1 VFCHGR
7 PARNFLGNYQ
17 KTAPLYLA
25 TRNIILLA
33 DCIRSLAGDSH
44 KDGIGMLALFHLS
57 PVLLVT
63 AMLVVLRRPPV
74 HAAIAGTLLVLL
86 LWLAGAAD
94 AWRPDSMVAAAKD
107 TAVLFASTA
116 FVIVPG
122 LAFVIFIERM
132 GVNLALSQWVRSLGL
147 GRGDQ
152 VVFIVLGLAP
162 LLEAMTGFGVS
173 LIATVPLL
181 LSLFERRVALRIAL
195 TGMAIMPWGTL
206 GLASVIGASLAHLDA
221 PALAST
227 SALTSAPV
235 FFGLSAMALY
245 LAGVREPREWRA
257 LGVFWLLFVSVLY
270 SASRW
275 MGPEVAG
282 VAAGLLTS
290 AAVLCVGLWRL
301 RRSDST
307 RGPVQWPR
315 QAWPYLLL
323 IVSILGLKMLW
334 TITTWQDSWVVQG
347 TQVSWKPLASPG
359 LALILVLIGLGF
371 HTRTRSRT
379 GPDIRLPA
387 ALVAR
392 AKRPLLTIF
401 FFLAMSQMMVK
412 AGFLAGLMQL
422 LEGLSPTAATSLVAL
437 LGALSG
443 YMTGSNVGGN
453 AIFMPAIA
461 MLPESSRLLLAAVQN
476 SSAGHAALGSL
487 SIVMLI
493 LGLAKTQAR
502 EEGELVRFGFGLVC
516 FNTVLVAFGA
526 GLLSG

>member
-1 VFCHGR
+1 
-7 PARNFLGNYQ
+7 
-17 KTAPLYLA
+17 
-25 TRNIILLA
+25 
-33 DCIRSLAGDSH
+33 
-44 KDGIGMLALFHLS
+44 MLALFHLS

-74 HAAIAGTLLVLL
+74 HAAIAGTLLVVV

-94 AWRPDSMVAAAKD
+94 AWQPSSMVAAAQD

-122 LAFVIFIERM
+122 LAFVIFIERL
-132 GVNLALSQWVRSLGL
+132 GVNLALSQWVHSLGL
-147 GRGDQ
+147 RRGDQ

-195 TGMAIMPWGTL
+195 AGMAIMPWGTL
-206 GLASVIGASLAHLDA
+206 GLATVIGASLAHLDA
-221 PALAST
+221 AALAST

-235 FFGLSAMALY
+235 FFALSAMALY
-245 LAGVREPREWRA
+245 LAGVRESREWRA
-257 LGVFWLLFVSVLY
+257 LGVFWLLFVGVLY

-275 MGPEVAG
+275 LGPEVAG
-282 VAAGLLTS
+282 IAAGLVT
-290 AAVLCVGLWRL
+290 AVAVLSAGLWRL
-301 RRSDST
+301 RRSDGV
-307 RGPVQWPR
+307 RGAVQWPR

-323 IVSILGLKMLW
+323 IVYIVALKMAW
-334 TITTWQDSWVVQG
+334 TITAWQDGWVVQG
-347 TQVSWKPLASPG
+347 AQVSWKPLASPG

-371 HTRTRSRT
+371 HTRNTPRQT
-379 GPDIRLPA
+379 APDISVLA
-387 ALVAR
+387 ALTTR

-422 LEGLSPTAATSLVAL
+422 LAGLSPTAATSMVAL
-437 LGALSG
+437 FGALSG

-461 MLPESSRLLLAAVQN
+461 MLPEPSRLLLAAVQN
-476 SSAGHAALGSL
+476 SAAGHAALGSL

-493 LGLAKTQAR
+493 LGLAKTQAT
-502 EEGELVRFGFGLVC
+502 EEGDLVRFGFALVC
-516 FNTVLVAFGA
+516 LNTALVVLGA
-526 GLLSG
+526 GVLSGWFG

>member
-1 VFCHGR
+1 M
-7 PARNFLGNYQ
+7 
-17 KTAPLYLA
+17 LA
-25 TRNIILLA
+25 M
-33 DCIRSLAGDSH
+33 D
-44 KDGIGMLALFHLS
+44 ALFHLS

-63 AMLVVLRRPPV
+63 AMLIVLRRPPV
-74 HAAIAGTLLVLL
+74 QAAVAGTLLVMV
-86 LWLAGAAD
+86 LWIAGAAD
-94 AWRPDSMVAAAKD
+94 AWQSSSLLAAAQD

-122 LAFVIFIERM
+122 LAFVMVIERL
-132 GVNLALSQWVRSLGL
+132 GVNLAVSQWVRSLGL

-221 PALAST
+221 AMLAQT
-227 SALTSAPV
+227 SALTSALV
-235 FFGLSAMALY
+235 FLGLAALALY
-245 LAGVREPREWRA
+245 LAGARQWQEWRA
-257 LGVFWLLFVSVLY
+257 LGAFWLIFISVLY
-270 SASRW
+270 GTSRW
-275 MGPEVAG
+275 LGPEVAG
-282 VAAGLLTS
+282 VAAGLVTATAALS
-290 AAVLCVGLWRL
+290 AGLWR
-301 RRSDST
+301 RSRNTSEHDELH
-307 RGPVQWPR
+307 WPR

-323 IVSILGLKMLW
+323 IVSIVALKVLW
-334 TITTWQDSWVVQG
+334 AITDWQNHWVVQG
-347 TQVSWKPLASPG
+347 AQVSWKPLASPG
-359 LALILVLIGLGF
+359 VALILVLIGLGF
-371 HTRTRSRT
+371 HRRKNVTDS
-379 GPDIRLPA
+379 GMLSGLA
-387 ALVAR
+387 AR

-422 LEGLSPTAATSLVAL
+422 LAGLSPSAATSLVAL

-476 SSAGHAALGSL
+476 SAAGHAALGSL

-493 LGLAKTQAR
+493 LGLAKTQAK
-502 EEGELVRFGFGLVC
+502 EESELVRFGFALVC
-516 FNTVLVAFGA
+516 LNTALVALAA
-526 GLLSG
+526 GVLSVWIG

>member
-1 VFCHGR
+1 
-7 PARNFLGNYQ
+7 
-17 KTAPLYLA
+17 
-25 TRNIILLA
+25 
-33 DCIRSLAGDSH
+33 
-44 KDGIGMLALFHLS
+44 MLALFHLS

-74 HAAIAGTLLVLL
+74 HAAMAGTLLVMV

-94 AWRPDSMVAAAKD
+94 AWRPDSVLAAARD

-122 LAFVIFIERM
+122 LAFVIFIERL

-221 PALAST
+221 SALAAT

-235 FFGLSAMALY
+235 FLGLSALALY
-245 LAGVREPREWRA
+245 LAGVREPREWRT
-257 LGVFWLLFVSVLY
+257 LGVFWLLFVAVLY

-275 MGPEVAG
+275 FGPEVAG
-282 VAAGLLTS
+282 VAAGLVT
-290 AAVLCVGLWRL
+290 AVAVLACGLWRL
-301 RRSDST
+301 RSSDSE
-307 RGPVQWPR
+307 RGSMQWPR

-323 IVSILGLKMLW
+323 IAYIVGLKLLW
-334 TITTWQDSWVVQG
+334 SLTAWQDSWIVQG
-347 TQVSWKPLASPG
+347 SQVTWKPLASPG
-359 LALILVLIGLGF
+359 VALILVLIGLGF
-371 HTRTRSRT
+371 HTRSAQRQT
-379 GPDIRLPA
+379 GLRA
-387 ALVAR
+387 ALAAR
-392 AKRPLLTIF
+392 VKRPLLTIF

-422 LEGLSPTAATSLVAL
+422 LAGLSPTAATSLVAM

-461 MLPESSRLLLAAVQN
+461 LLPESSRLLLAAVQN
-476 SSAGHAALGSL
+476 SAAGHAALGSL

-502 EEGELVRFGFGLVC
+502 EEGELVRFGFALVC
-516 FNTVLVAFGA
+516 LNTALVALGA
-526 GLLSG
+526 GLLSAWF

>member
-1 VFCHGR
+1 M
-7 PARNFLGNYQ
+7 
-17 KTAPLYLA
+17 
-25 TRNIILLA
+25 
-33 DCIRSLAGDSH
+33 RSLGKELTQD
-44 KDGIGMLALFHLS
+44 IVGMLALFHLS

-74 HAAIAGTLLVLL
+74 HAAIAGTLLVVV

-94 AWRPDSMVAAAKD
+94 AWHPSSMVAAAQD
-107 TAVLFASTA
+107 TTVLFASTA

-122 LAFVIFIERM
+122 LAFVIFIERL
-132 GVNLALSQWVRSLGL
+132 GVNLAFSQWVRSLGL

-221 PALAST
+221 SALAAT

-235 FFGLSAMALY
+235 FFALSAMALY
-245 LAGVREPREWRA
+245 LAGVREARKWA
-257 LGVFWLLFVSVLY
+257 VLGVFWLLFVSVLY

-275 MGPEVAG
+275 LGPELAG
-282 VAAGLLTS
+282 VAAGLVTVT
-290 AAVLCVGLWRL
+290 AVLSVGLWRL
-301 RRSDST
+301 RRNDGQ
-307 RGPVQWPR
+307 RGALQWPR

-323 IVSILGLKMLW
+323 IVSILGLKLMW
-334 TITTWQDSWVVQG
+334 TITSWQDLWVVQG
-347 TQVSWKPLASPG
+347 AQVNWKPLASPG

-371 HTRTRSRT
+371 YTRNRHPHT
-379 GPDIRLPA
+379 GPDASLPA
-387 ALVAR
+387 ALAAR
-392 AKRPLLTIF
+392 VKRPLLTIF

-412 AGFLAGLMQL
+412 AGFLAGLMQML
-422 LEGLSPTAATSLVAL
+422 AGLSPTAATSLVAM

-461 MLPESSRLLLAAVQN
+461 MLPEHSRLLLAAVQN

-493 LGLAKTQAR
+493 LGLAKTQAK
-502 EEGELVRFGFGLVC
+502 EEGELVRFGFLLVC
-516 FNTVLVAFGA
+516 LNTALVALVA
-526 GLLSG
+526 GLLSGWFG

>member
-1 VFCHGR
+1 
-7 PARNFLGNYQ
+7 
-17 KTAPLYLA
+17 
-25 TRNIILLA
+25 
-33 DCIRSLAGDSH
+33 
-44 KDGIGMLALFHLS
+44 MLALFHLS

-74 HAAIAGTLLVLL
+74 HAAMAGTLLVVV
-86 LWLAGAAD
+86 LWLAGAVD
-94 AWRPDSMVAAAKD
+94 AWRPDSLLAAAQD

-122 LAFVIFIERM
+122 LAFVIFIERL

-221 PALAST
+221 TALAAT
-227 SALTSAPV
+227 SSLTSAPV
-235 FFGLSAMALY
+235 FFGLSALALY
-245 LAGVREPREWRA
+245 LAGVREQRAWRS
-257 LGVFWLLFVSVLY
+257 LGIFWLLFVAVLY

-275 MGPEVAG
+275 WGPEVAG
-282 VAAGLLTS
+282 VAAGLVTS
-290 AAVLCVGLWRL
+290 AAVLAGGLWRL
-301 RRSDST
+301 RRSDSE
-307 RGPVQWPR
+307 RVPVRWPR

-323 IVSILGLKMLW
+323 IVYIVGLKLLW
-334 TITTWQDSWVVQG
+334 STTAWQDSWIVQG
-347 TQVSWKPLASPG
+347 SQVSWKPLASPG
-359 LALILVLIGLGF
+359 VALMLVLIGLAF
-371 HTRTRSRT
+371 HTRNAQRQT
-379 GPDIRLPA
+379 GLPA
-387 ALVAR
+387 ALAAR
-392 AKRPLLTIF
+392 VKRPLLTIF

-422 LEGLSPTAATSLVAL
+422 LAGLSPTAATSLVAM

-461 MLPESSRLLLAAVQN
+461 MLPEYSRLLLAAVQN
-476 SSAGHAALGSL
+476 SAAGHAALGSL

-493 LGLAKTQAR
+493 LGLAKTEAR

-516 FNTVLVAFGA
+516 LNTALVALGA
-526 GLLSG
+526 GLLSGWFG

>member
-1 VFCHGR
+1 MV
-7 PARNFLGNYQ
+7 
-17 KTAPLYLA
+17 
-25 TRNIILLA
+25 
-33 DCIRSLAGDSH
+33 
-44 KDGIGMLALFHLS
+44 ALFHLS
-57 PVLLVT
+57 PFLLVT

-74 HAAIAGTLLVLL
+74 QAAVAGTLLVLL

-94 AWRPDSMVAAAKD
+94 AWHLGSMVAALKD

-122 LAFVIFIERM
+122 LAFVIVIERL

-147 GRGDQ
+147 GSGDQ

-195 TGMAIMPWGTL
+195 VGMAIMPWGTL

-221 PALAST
+221 RALSST

-235 FFGLSAMALY
+235 FLLLSGLALY
-245 LAGVREPREWRA
+245 LAGVRELRAWAA
-257 LGVFWLLFVSVLY
+257 LGIYWLLFMAALY

-275 MGPEVAG
+275 LGPEVAG
-282 VAAGLLTS
+282 VAAALVTAL
-290 AAVLCVGLWRL
+290 AVLAGGVWRV
-301 RRSDST
+301 RRSASP
-307 RGPVQWPR
+307 RIAVHWPR
-315 QAWPYLLL
+315 QAWPYLVLIAC
-323 IVSILGLKMLW
+323 IVSLKLILTL
-334 TITTWQDSWVVQG
+334 TSWQDQWLVSG
-347 TQVSWKPLASPG
+347 AQVTWKPLASPG
-359 LALILVLIGLGF
+359 VALLLVLVGVWVHARATPHKVG
-371 HTRTRSRT
+371 SD
-379 GPDIRLPA
+379 GSLPV
-387 ALVAR
+387 ALMAR

-401 FFLAMSQMMVK
+401 FFLAMSQIMVK

-422 LEGLSPTAATSLVAL
+422 LAGLSPAAAMPLVTMF
-437 LGALSG
+437 GALSG

-461 MLPESSRLLLAAVQN
+461 LLPESARLLLAAVQN
-476 SSAGHAALGSL
+476 SSAGHAALGSI

-493 LGLAKTQAR
+493 VGLAKTQAE
-502 EEGELVRFGFGLVC
+502 EEGELIRFGFALAC
-516 FNTVLVAFGA
+516 LNTVLVALA
-526 GLLSG
+526 ATLLSGWLSWALVW

>member
-1 VFCHGR
+1 
-7 PARNFLGNYQ
+7 
-17 KTAPLYLA
+17 
-25 TRNIILLA
+25 
-33 DCIRSLAGDSH
+33 
-44 KDGIGMLALFHLS
+44 MLALFHLS

-74 HAAIAGTLLVLL
+74 HAAIAGTLLVVV

-94 AWRPDSMVAAAKD
+94 AWHPGSMLAAAKD

-122 LAFVIFIERM
+122 LAFVIYIERL
-132 GVNLALSQWVRSLGL
+132 GINLAVSQWVNSLGL
-147 GRGDQ
+147 RRGDQ

-181 LSLFERRVALRIAL
+181 LSLFERRAALRIAL
-195 TGMAIMPWGTL
+195 AGMAIMPWGTL

-221 PALAST
+221 SALAAT

-235 FFGLSAMALY
+235 FLALGAMSLF
-245 LAGVREPREWRA
+245 LAGVREWREWRT
-257 LGVFWLLFVSVLY
+257 LGACWLLFVGVLY

-275 MGPEVAG
+275 LGPEVAG
-282 VAAGLLTS
+282 VAAGLVTA
-290 AAVLCVGLWRL
+290 AAVLSVGLWRL
-301 RRSDST
+301 RLSE
-307 RGPVQWPR
+307 RGAVHWPR
-315 QAWPYLLL
+315 QAWPYLVL
-323 IVSILGLKMLW
+323 IVCIVALKLLW
-334 TITTWQDSWVVQG
+334 TFTAWQDLWVVQG
-347 TQVSWKPLASPG
+347 AQVSWKPLASPG
-359 LALILVLIGLGF
+359 LALLLLLAGLAF
-371 HTRTRSRT
+371 YTRDRT
-379 GPDIRLPA
+379 APEVSVPA
-387 ALVAR
+387 ALAAR
-392 AKRPLLTIF
+392 AKRPLLTIL

-422 LEGLSPTAATSLVAL
+422 LAGLSPSAATSLVAL

-502 EEGELVRFGFGLVC
+502 EESELVRFGFALVC
-516 FNTVLVAFGA
+516 LNTALVALGA
-526 GLLSG
+526 VLLGGWPG

>member
-1 VFCHGR
+1 
-7 PARNFLGNYQ
+7 
-17 KTAPLYLA
+17 
-25 TRNIILLA
+25 
-33 DCIRSLAGDSH
+33 
-44 KDGIGMLALFHLS
+44 MLALFHLS

-74 HAAIAGTLLVLL
+74 HAAVAGTLLVIV

-94 AWRPDSMVAAAKD
+94 AWRLSSMVAAAQD

-122 LAFVIFIERM
+122 LLFVIFIERM

-152 VVFIVLGLAP
+152 VVLIVLGLAP

-195 TGMAIMPWGTL
+195 AGMAIMPWGTL
-206 GLASVIGASLAHLDA
+206 GLASVIGASLVHLDA
-221 PALAST
+221 SMLAST

-235 FFGLSAMALY
+235 FFALSALALY
-245 LAGVREPREWRA
+245 LAGVRDSRGWGA
-257 LGVFWLLFVSVLY
+257 LGVFWLLFVGVLY

-275 MGPEVAG
+275 LGPEVAG
-282 VAAGLLTS
+282 VAAGLVT
-290 AAVLCVGLWRL
+290 AAAILSVGLWRL
-301 RRSDST
+301 RRNDSE

-315 QAWPYLLL
+315 QAWPYLVL
-323 IVSILGLKMLW
+323 IVCIVGLKMLW
-334 TITTWQDSWVVQG
+334 AITSWQEHWVVQG
-347 TQVSWKPLASPG
+347 AQVNWKPLASPG
-359 LALILVLIGLGF
+359 LALVMVLIVLGA
-371 HTRTRSRT
+371 HARNIQSWTAH
-379 GPDIRLPA
+379 DVNLPA
-387 ALVAR
+387 ALLAR

-422 LEGLSPTAATSLVAL
+422 LAGLSPTAATSLVAL
-437 LGALSG
+437 FGALSG

-461 MLPESSRLLLAAVQN
+461 MLPDSSRLLLAAVQN

-487 SIVMLI
+487 SVVMLI
-493 LGLAKTQAR
+493 LGLAKTQAK
-502 EEGELVRFGFGLVC
+502 EEGELIRFGFMLVC
-516 FNTVLVAFGA
+516 LNTALVALCA
-526 GLLSG
+526 AMLSGWLG

>member
-1 VFCHGR
+1 
-7 PARNFLGNYQ
+7 
-17 KTAPLYLA
+17 
-25 TRNIILLA
+25 
-33 DCIRSLAGDSH
+33 
-44 KDGIGMLALFHLS
+44 MLALFHLS

-74 HAAIAGTLLVLL
+74 HAAMAGTVLVMV
-86 LWLAGAAD
+86 LWFAGAAD
-94 AWRPDSMVAAAKD
+94 AWRLGSMLAAAQD

-122 LAFVIFIERM
+122 LVFVIFIERM

-206 GLASVIGASLAHLDA
+206 GLASVIGASLVHLDA
-221 PALAST
+221 SALAST

-235 FFGLSAMALY
+235 FLALSATALF
-245 LAGVREPREWRA
+245 LAGVRNMREWLA
-257 LGVFWLLFVSVLY
+257 LGAFWLLFAGVLY
-270 SASRW
+270 GASRW
-275 MGPEVAG
+275 LGPEVAG
-282 VAAGLLTS
+282 VAAGLVTA
-290 AAVLCVGLWRL
+290 AAVLAAGLWRL
-301 RRSDST
+301 HRNDS
-307 RGPVQWPR
+307 GSGAVQWPR
-315 QAWPYLLL
+315 QAWPYLVL
-323 IVSILGLKMLW
+323 IVCIVGLKVLW
-334 TITTWQDSWVVQG
+334 TITSWPDHWVVQG
-347 TQVSWKPLASPG
+347 AQVTWKPLASPG
-359 LALILVLIGLGF
+359 LALVLVLIWLRF
-371 HTRTRSRT
+371 YTRNTQRDT
-379 GPDIRLPA
+379 AHEANLPA

-422 LEGLSPTAATSLVAL
+422 LAGLSPTAATSLVAVF
-437 LGALSG
+437 GALSG

-476 SSAGHAALGSL
+476 SAAGHAALGSL
-487 SIVMLI
+487 SVVMLI
-493 LGLAKTQAR
+493 LGLAKTHAK
-502 EEGELVRFGFGLVC
+502 EEGELVRFGFMLVC
-516 FNTVLVAFGA
+516 LNTALVALGA
-526 GLLSG
+526 AWLSGWFG

>member
-1 VFCHGR
+1 
-7 PARNFLGNYQ
+7 
-17 KTAPLYLA
+17 
-25 TRNIILLA
+25 
-33 DCIRSLAGDSH
+33 
-44 KDGIGMLALFHLS
+44 MLALFHLS

-74 HAAIAGTLLVLL
+74 HAALAGTLLVVV

-94 AWRPDSMVAAAKD
+94 AWRLGSMLAAAED

-122 LAFVIFIERM
+122 LAFVIFIERL
-132 GVNLALSQWVRSLGL
+132 GVNLALSQWVQSLGL
-147 GRGDQ
+147 RRGDQ
-152 VVFIVLGLAP
+152 LVFIVLGLAP

-181 LSLFERRVALRIAL
+181 LSLFERQVALRIAL
-195 TGMAIMPWGTL
+195 AGMAIMPWGTL
-206 GLASVIGASLAHLDA
+206 GLASVIGASLGHVDA
-221 PALAST
+221 PALAAT

-235 FFGLSAMALY
+235 FLALSAMALY
-245 LAGVREPREWRA
+245 LAGVREAREWRA
-257 LGVFWLLFVSVLY
+257 LGIFWLLFVAVLY
-270 SASRW
+270 AASRW
-275 MGPEVAG
+275 LGAEVAG
-282 VAAGLLTS
+282 VAAGLVTAS
-290 AAVLCVGLWRL
+290 AVLAVGLWRL
-301 RRSDST
+301 RRSAAE

-323 IVSILGLKMLW
+323 IVYIVGLKTLW
-334 TITTWQDSWVVQG
+334 SITGWQDLWIVQG
-347 TQVSWKPLASPG
+347 AQVTWKPLASPG
-359 LALILVLIGLGF
+359 VALLLVLIGLGF
-371 HTRTRSRT
+371 YTRNIPRQA
-379 GPDIRLPA
+379 GPNVSVLA
-387 ALVAR
+387 ALAAR

-422 LEGLSPTAATSLVAL
+422 LAGLSPTAATSLVAL
-437 LGALSG
+437 LGGLSG

-476 SSAGHAALGSL
+476 SAAGHAALGSL

-502 EEGELVRFGFGLVC
+502 EESALVRFGFGLVC
-516 FNTVLVAFGA
+516 LNTALVALSA
-526 GLLSG
+526 MLLVGWLG

>member
-1 VFCHGR
+1 
-7 PARNFLGNYQ
+7 
-17 KTAPLYLA
+17 
-25 TRNIILLA
+25 
-33 DCIRSLAGDSH
+33 
-44 KDGIGMLALFHLS
+44 MLALFHLS

-74 HAAIAGTLLVLL
+74 HAAIAGTLLVVV

-94 AWRPDSMVAAAKD
+94 AWQPGSMLAAAQD

-122 LAFVIFIERM
+122 LAFVIYIERL
-132 GVNLALSQWVRSLGL
+132 GINLAVSQWVNSLGL
-147 GRGDQ
+147 RRGDQ

-181 LSLFERRVALRIAL
+181 LSLFERRAALRIAL
-195 TGMAIMPWGTL
+195 AGMAIMPWGTL

-221 PALAST
+221 SALAAT

-235 FFGLSAMALY
+235 FLALGALSLF
-245 LAGVREPREWRA
+245 LAGVREWREWRT
-257 LGVFWLLFVSVLY
+257 LGACWLLFVAVLY

-275 MGPEVAG
+275 LGPEVAG
-282 VAAGLLTS
+282 VAAGLVTA
-290 AAVLCVGLWRL
+290 AAVLSVGLWRL
-301 RRSDST
+301 RLSE
-307 RGPVQWPR
+307 RGAVHWPR
-315 QAWPYLLL
+315 QAWPYLVL
-323 IVSILGLKMLW
+323 IVCIVALKLLW
-334 TITTWQDSWVVQG
+334 TFTAWQDLWVVQG
-347 TQVSWKPLASPG
+347 AQVSWKPLASPG
-359 LALILVLIGLGF
+359 LALLLLLAGLAF
-371 HTRTRSRT
+371 YTRDRT
-379 GPDIRLPA
+379 APEVSVPA
-387 ALVAR
+387 ALAAR
-392 AKRPLLTIF
+392 ARRPLLTIL

-412 AGFLAGLMQL
+412 AGFLAGFMQL
-422 LEGLSPTAATSLVAL
+422 LAGLSPSAATSLVAL

-502 EEGELVRFGFGLVC
+502 EESELVRFGFALVC
-516 FNTVLVAFGA
+516 LNTALVALA
-526 GLLSG
+526 AVLLGGWTG

>member
-1 VFCHGR
+1 
-7 PARNFLGNYQ
+7 
-17 KTAPLYLA
+17 
-25 TRNIILLA
+25 
-33 DCIRSLAGDSH
+33 
-44 KDGIGMLALFHLS
+44 MLALFHLS

-74 HAAIAGTLLVLL
+74 HATIAGTLLVVV

-94 AWRPDSMVAAAKD
+94 AWHLGSLIAAAQD

-122 LAFVIFIERM
+122 LAFVIFIERL
-132 GVNLALSQWVRSLGL
+132 GVNQAFSQWVRSLGL

-152 VVFIVLGLAP
+152 LVFIVLGLAP

-235 FFGLSAMALY
+235 FLALSAMALY
-245 LAGVREPREWRA
+245 LAGVRESREWRS
-257 LGVFWLLFVSVLY
+257 LGVFWLLFVGVLY

-275 MGPEVAG
+275 LGPEVAG
-282 VAAGLLTS
+282 VAAGLVTAVTVLS
-290 AAVLCVGLWRL
+290 AGL
-301 RRSDST
+301 RRRDGE
-307 RGPVQWPR
+307 RGAVQWPR
-315 QAWPYLLL
+315 QAWPYLAL
-323 IVSILGLKMLW
+323 IVLIVALKILW
-334 TITTWQDSWVVQG
+334 AITAWQDHWVVQG
-347 TQVSWKPLASPG
+347 AQVSWKPLASPG
-359 LALILVLIGLGF
+359 VALILVLIGLWF
-371 HTRTRSRT
+371 HTRNVQRQPGS
-379 GPDIRLPA
+379 DVSLPV

-422 LEGLSPTAATSLVAL
+422 LAGLSPTAATSLVAM

-461 MLPESSRLLLAAVQN
+461 LLPEGSRLLLAAVQN
-476 SSAGHAALGSL
+476 SAAGHAALGSL

-493 LGLAKTQAR
+493 LGLAKTQAQ
-502 EEGELVRFGFGLVC
+502 EESDLVRFGFALVC
-516 FNTVLVAFGA
+516 LNTVLVALGA
-526 GLLSG
+526 ALLA

>member
-1 VFCHGR
+1 
-7 PARNFLGNYQ
+7 
-17 KTAPLYLA
+17 
-25 TRNIILLA
+25 
-33 DCIRSLAGDSH
+33 
-44 KDGIGMLALFHLS
+44 MLALFHLS

-74 HAAIAGTLLVLL
+74 HAAIAGTLLVVV

-94 AWRPDSMVAAAKD
+94 AWQPGSMLAAAQD

-122 LAFVIFIERM
+122 LAFVIYIERL
-132 GVNLALSQWVRSLGL
+132 GINLAVSQWVNSLGL
-147 GRGDQ
+147 RRGDQ

-181 LSLFERRVALRIAL
+181 LSLFERRAALRIAL
-195 TGMAIMPWGTL
+195 AGMAIMPWGTL

-221 PALAST
+221 SALAAT

-235 FFGLSAMALY
+235 FLALGALSLF
-245 LAGVREPREWRA
+245 LAGVREWREWRT
-257 LGVFWLLFVSVLY
+257 LGACWLLFVAVLY

-275 MGPEVAG
+275 LGPEVAG
-282 VAAGLLTS
+282 VAAGLVTA
-290 AAVLCVGLWRL
+290 AAVLSVGLWRL
-301 RRSDST
+301 RLSE
-307 RGPVQWPR
+307 RGAVHWPR
-315 QAWPYLLL
+315 QAWPYLVL
-323 IVSILGLKMLW
+323 IVCIVALKLLW
-334 TITTWQDSWVVQG
+334 TFTAWQDLWVVQG
-347 TQVSWKPLASPG
+347 AQVSWKPLASPG
-359 LALILVLIGLGF
+359 LALLLLLAGLAF
-371 HTRTRSRT
+371 YTRDRT
-379 GPDIRLPA
+379 APEVSVPA
-387 ALVAR
+387 ALAAR
-392 AKRPLLTIF
+392 ATRPLLTIL

-422 LEGLSPTAATSLVAL
+422 LAGLSPSAATSLVAL

-502 EEGELVRFGFGLVC
+502 EESELVRFGFALVC
-516 FNTVLVAFGA
+516 LNTALVALA
-526 GLLSG
+526 AVLLGGWTG